1 MLSKSINYARRYFS
15 TQAAPLKF
23 THLHAYHRDVLKA
36 KMVPFAGYDMP
47 VLYPEG
53 IIKEHLHCRDSV
65 GLFDVSHMGQ
75 VRIKGKDACSFLERL
90 TVADLQNLA
99 PGKATLSLIMNE
111 KGGINDDCI
120 ITKVAD
126 DHFFMV
132 INAGCKDNDLK
143 YMNAH
148 KTSSEWRNKDVS
160 ILYNE
165 DNSLVAIQG
174 PKAQKLL
181 DSVVNTNLSDM
192 DFMTSREHKYKGET
206 IRISRCGYTGED
218 GFEVSVPEKLILP
231 FVNSLEAGKDS
242 NGQ

>member
-1 MLSKSINYARRYFS
+1 M
-15 TQAAPLKF
+15 
-23 THLHAYHRDVLKA
+23 
-36 KMVPFAGYDMP
+36 
-47 VLYPEG
+47 
-53 IIKEHLHCRDSV
+53 
-65 GLFDVSHMGQ
+65 
-75 VRIKGKDACSFLERL
+75 RIKGKDACAFLERL

-174 PKAQKLL
+174 PKAQQLL
-181 DSVVNTNLSDM
+181 DSVVNSNLSDM
-192 DFMTSREHKYKGET
+192 DFMTSREHTYKGDT

-218 GFEVSVPEKLILP
+218 GFEVSVPEKLIIP
-231 FVNSLEAGKDS
+231 FVNQLEAGKDAT
-242 NGQ
+242 G